1 MLEIGDI
8 VDGRYEVLKEI
19 GRGGMSVIY
28 LAMDNRL
35 NKSLAIKDIRKRKES
50 NSEILINSLVVE
62 ANMLKRLDHG
72 SLPRIYDIIED
83 EGDIYVVMDYIEGE
97 SLQEKFERD
106 RIVPAEDV
114 IDWAIQL
121 CDVLDYLHTRKP
133 NPIIYRD
140 MKPDNVML
148 TPDNKIKL
156 IDFGIAREYKAENL
170 TDTTNL
176 GTKAYAAPEQVSGV
190 QTDARTDIYSLG
202 VTLYHLVTGKSLN
215 EPPFEIRP
223 IRTWDPSLPE
233 GLEYIIDKCTQ
244 TEPDKRYQNCKELAY
259 DLENID
265 KLTRGYK
272 RVLYRKVSV
281 FAVLVLMFLT
291 FSMTA
296 VFGYNGMKKEH
307 FQDYMKVV
315 NEASIALINGEE
327 TNAIGLLE
335 EAILIDNK
343 RPDAY
348 INLLDIYISM
358 DETDRGIA
366 KIQSYMNDK
375 YGNIHRNNELLFKIG
390 MTYFD
395 VNRDYQSALKY
406 FGQTDVEE
414 IEAVEFYSSLA
425 TTMGSLNLDYDQFLE
440 ELIDFEEYNDTLP
453 NDVKKIENYNALAN
467 IFLSYRGQIEDAN
480 SMTIQVIEK
489 AQKIL
494 EILDDK
500 QLDVL
505 YLDKFENK
513 LAQSYYSRAII
524 ESDEKKSRLDFSKAI
539 EHYTTLL
546 DFDTFSSEEILET
559 IGVIYIEMGEYQKA
573 EQQFKS
579 IIEQYPNYI
588 AAHVQLGNMLLD
600 KEQSKPEDERS
611 YSAVKKVYKN
621 ASRIDGINDDDGY
634 KKLKKRLMNF
644 DIQ

>member
-1 MLEIGDI
+1 S
-8 VDGRYEVLKEI
+8 Y
-19 GRGGMSVIY
+19 
-28 LAMDNRL
+28 
-35 NKSLAIKDIRKRKES
+35 
-50 NSEILINSLVVE
+50 IL
-62 ANMLKRLDHG
+62 
-72 SLPRIYDIIED
+72 
-83 EGDIYVVMDYIEGE
+83 
-97 SLQEKFERD
+97 
-106 RIVPAEDV
+106 
-114 IDWAIQL
+114 
-121 CDVLDYLHTRKP
+121 
-133 NPIIYRD
+133 PIHR
-140 MKPDNVML
+140 
-148 TPDNKIKL
+148 
-156 IDFGIAREYKAENL
+156 
-170 TDTTNL
+170 
-176 GTKAYAAPEQVSGV
+176 
-190 QTDARTDIYSLG
+190 
-202 VTLYHLVTGKSLN
+202 
-215 EPPFEIRP
+215 PP
-223 IRTWDPSLPE
+223 
-233 GLEYIIDKCTQ
+233 
-244 TEPDKRYQNCKELAY
+244 
-259 DLENID
+259 
-265 KLTRGYK
+265 
-272 RVLYRKVSV
+272 
-281 FAVLVLMFLT
+281 
-291 FSMTA
+291 
-296 VFGYNGMKKEH
+296 
-307 FQDYMKVV
+307 
-315 NEASIALINGEE
+315 SIA
-327 TNAIGLLE
+327 
-335 EAILIDNK
+335 
-343 RPDAY
+343 
-348 INLLDIYISM
+348 
-358 DETDRGIA
+358 
-366 KIQSYMNDK
+366 Q
-375 YGNIHRNNELLFKIG
+375 LFPY
-390 MTYFD
+390 TTLFRSD
-395 VNRDYQSALKY
+395 VNRDYQSDLKY
-406 FGQTDVEE
+406 FSKTDVEE

-621 ASRIDGINDDDGY
+621 
-634 KKLKKRLMNF
+634 
-644 DIQ
+644 